1 MSDSYTY
8 TLILPT
14 DTPETVTIKK
24 RSQPFTH
31 AEIKKM
37 LDGHMEIIVQ
47 EHLGGGN
54 LEPQII
60 VDDICEQLECSDFFA
75 MCTEGARR
83 TKDDT
88 RPLNGYATRFMS
100 LAVTGPVL
108 ICSAELIQ

>member
-1 MSDSYTY
+1 MSYSF

-37 LDGHMEIIVQ
+37 LNGYMEIIDQ
-47 EHLGGGN
+47 QHLGAGN
-54 LEPQII
+54 LEPRII
-60 VDDICEQLECSDFFA
+60 IDKICDELECSDFFA

-88 RPLNGYATRFMS
+88 RPLNGYATRFMN
-100 LAVTGPVL
+100 LAITGPVL
-108 ICSAELIQ
+108 ICSAELLQ